1 MSTTSFAILGGDLRQ
16 CYLADYLNTNGHEVT
31 CFGTMPF
38 SYSNPSYITNA
49 PTLKKALE
57 QARLVLCPV
66 PFSVNA
72 GFLNTPALL
81 SAQLSFTELAENLA
95 PGQLVVG
102 GAIPADFIQTCAR
115 KQIPVWD
122 FMEDEAVI
130 SFTASLT
137 AEGLLAAL
145 ITATPF
151 SLVGRKLLLLGYGH
165 CGRAIA
171 KQLFR
176 FDMDILVVEQEKER
190 RVAAR
195 MDGNSALETNPDN
208 GIFSSFDMVINTI
221 PAPVLSLEQLA
232 HLPKHCIFFDIA
244 SAPFGISAD
253 TISELKLNYLC
264 CPGIPGQRMP
274 QTVGEFIGKVILER
288 MLSHGI

>member
-38 SYSNPSYITNA
+38 SYSGSSYITNT
-49 PTLKKALE
+49 PTSREALE

-72 GFLNTPALL
+72 GFLNAPALL
-81 SAQLSFTELAENLA
+81 PAQFSFTELAENLA
-95 PGQLVVG
+95 PGQFVLG

-122 FMEDEAVI
+122 FMEDEAVV

-137 AEGLLAAL
+137 AEGLLATL
-145 ITATPF
+145 IEESPF

-165 CGRAIA
+165 CGREIV
-171 KQLFR
+171 KHLSS
-176 FDMDILVVEQEKER
+176 FDMDILVVEHEKEQC
-190 RVAAR
+190 VTAH
-195 MDGNSALETNPDN
+195 MDGISALESTPDN
-208 GIFSSFDMVINTI
+208 GVFASFDMVINTI
-221 PAPVLSLEQLA
+221 PASVLSLEQLA

-244 SAPFGISAD
+244 SAPFGISTD
-253 TISELKLNYLC
+253 TISKLKLNYLC
-264 CPGIPGQRMP
+264 CPGIPGKRMP
-274 QTVGEFIGKVILER
+274 QTAGEFIGKVILER

>member
-38 SYSNPSYITNA
+38 SYSCSSYITNT
-49 PTLKKALE
+49 PTSEEALE

-72 GFLNTPALL
+72 GFLNAPALL
-81 SAQLSFTELAENLA
+81 PAQFSFTELAEVLA
-95 PGQLVVG
+95 PGQFVIG
-102 GAIPADFIQTCAR
+102 GAIPADFIQTCSR

-122 FMEDEAVI
+122 FMEDEAVV

-137 AEGLLAAL
+137 AEGLLATL
-145 ITATPF
+145 IEESPF

-165 CGRAIA
+165 CGREIV
-171 KQLFR
+171 KHLSS
-176 FDMDILVVEQEKER
+176 FDMDILVVEQEKEQ
-190 RVAAR
+190 RVTAH
-195 MDGNSALETNPDN
+195 MDGISALETAPDN
-208 GIFSSFDMVINTI
+208 GVFASFDMVINTI
-221 PAPVLSLEQLA
+221 PASVLSLEQLA

-264 CPGIPGQRMP
+264 CPGIPGKRMP
-274 QTVGEFIGKVILER
+274 QTAGEFIGKVILER